1 MSLVRRLAAATVA
14 TAACMVGLGSCTDDG
29 EPAPTSSPS
38 ETSTPLAEFAT
49 EALVVRRESICA
61 DAGRDAVDA
70 GAVDPGAVE
79 EALEGEPEASSSYD
93 NGEPARLTEG
103 VTDVAHEFGCVWR
116 RADGTSARAW
126 VFAPPVTVD
135 RARLLVRGALTA
147 PGCSPVPDAPAFGRP
162 SVAVLCRG
170 DGALEVSYRGLFGD
184 AWLSCALEVPARGLD
199 RAALL
204 DGAGRWCVA
213 VATAAGPQE
222 Q

>member
-1 MSLVRRLAAATVA
+1 MLSPLSHVRRLAAATVA
-14 TAACMVGLGSCTDDG
+14 AAVCVVGLGSCTGDDD
-29 EPAPTSSPS
+29 PAPTSSPS
-38 ETSTPLAEFAT
+38 ETSTPLADLAT
-49 EALVVRRESICA
+49 EALVVRRESVCE
-61 DAGRDAVDA
+61 DVGPD
-70 GAVDPGAVE
+70 AVE
-79 EALEGEPEASSSYD
+79 EALGGEPEASSSYD

-135 RARLLVRGALTA
+135 RARSLVREARTA

-184 AWLSCALEVPARGLD
+184 AWLSCALAVPARGVD

-204 DGAGRWCVA
+204 DRAGRWCVA
-213 VATAAGPQE
+213 VVTAASPQE
-222 Q
+222 E